1 MKELNRIF
9 IEGTPK
15 VPQIDF
21 DHRSGELIL
30 SGRSIPENAAK
41 VYEPVLE
48 WIKLYTASPSPT
60 TNFRLNLE
68 YFNTASTIWIAK
80 IIRTL
85 STIRQ
90 ADHVLFVHLYVD
102 LEDSETLDQEEVR
115 DLIGS
120 ITDNIV
126 DPGISIGV
134 KIHAVDETG
143 KVVKESLVFI

>member
-9 IEGTPK
+9 IEGTAK

-21 DHRSGELIL
+21 DHKSGELIL

-48 WIKLYTASPSPT
+48 WVNLYTATPSTT
-60 TNFRLNLE
+60 TNLRLNLE

-80 IIRTL
+80 IIRNL
-85 STIRQ
+85 SNIRRP
-90 ADHVLFVHLYVD
+90 DHVLFIHLYVD
-102 LEDSETLDQEEVR
+102 IEDSETLDQDEVR

-120 ITDNIV
+120 ITDNIT
-126 DPGISIGV
+126 DPGLSIGV

-143 KVVKESLVFI
+143 KVIKESLVFI